1 MHSQTAPRGRH
12 TPWVARDEVRS
23 GSGQHGA
30 MHSTRGREAGVNRR
44 WPEKGTTR
52 LRPASRLSFQATT
65 RPQRFRSS
73 RTDWNA
79 SAYLT
84 RAWMPRKL
92 AHDRASSRIVRS
104 SMLVFVTWDRWASRL
119 ASFTSSTSAM
129 SVWQFGEKASAVG
142 TSWKRKFGT
151 YRV

>member
-1 MHSQTAPRGRH
+1 GAIRLRSAWRDSFPDGPARPPHSVGGLRRGAIRLRSAWRDSFHTGPRGR
-12 TPWVARDEVRS
+12 PQPEVAQE
-23 GSGQHGA
+23 
-30 MHSTRGREAGVNRR
+30 
-44 WPEKGTTR
+44 GTTR
-52 LRPASRLSFQATT
+52 LRPASRLSFQAAT

-92 AHDRASSRIVRS
+92 AHDRDSSRIVRS

-119 ASFTSSTSAM
+119 ASLRSSTSAM
-129 SVWQFGEKASAVG
+129 SV
-142 TSWKRKFGT
+142 
-151 YRV
+151 